1 MMHLEAIK
9 TPTLSLLNTPFL
21 REMIQQLRTQDSSEI
36 YQDYS
41 NELLLKTLLHNSDL
55 DEANDIS
62 SLRRISAFYH
72 AVTCRLEQETGQMA
86 EIFINLSQEGM
97 GWVLVFCG
105 RLLVVS
111 KFIRKDQS
119 FKFESLEHLAT
130 EGEKVT
136 QDALE
141 LAREYFEFG
150 AGEVSVSL
158 QRAS

>member
-1 MMHLEAIK
+1 MIQAIQ
-9 TPTLSLLNTPFL
+9 TPPLSLSNIPFL
-21 REMIQQLRTQDSSEI
+21 REMVQQIRAQDTSEI
-36 YQDYS
+36 YRDYS

-86 EIFINLSQEGM
+86 EIFINLSPDGM
-97 GWVLVFCG
+97 GWILIFCG

-119 FKFESLEHLAT
+119 FKFESLEDLAT

-150 AGEVSVSL
+150 AGEASVSL